1 MSKTWVARRV
11 RECRMLS
18 RRAAAVFAVALFVA
32 ACVPADDVA
41 APGTTAVGSATNV
54 ASESVTLRLIAHDSF
69 TPTEGIF
76 DEFTKETGVQVEVV
90 RSGDS
95 GTLVTK
101 AVLAAGNPEADVLWG
116 VDNTLL
122 SRAVEADVFVP
133 YESVHRS
140 DLDAAAVALA
150 PNGEV
155 TPVDTGD
162 VCINYDKA
170 WFAERGIAPPLT
182 LQALASANY
191 RNLLVVPNPVSSSP
205 GLAFLL
211 ATIAETGDAWTE
223 WWKSMRDN
231 GVLLVE
237 SWSDAYYGHF
247 TAASEGT
254 RPLVV
259 SYATSPPA
267 EVIFADPRPAQ
278 VIGAVQLTDLAGDVA
293 LEQANPHHQREQ
305 GKQEQPLKRHQEV
318 AQSHDN
324 GARQQRGPS
333 AQPAVSN
340 QPAGNRGQVDQAGVI
355 AKDRR
360 GERLAFLAAIGRAL
374 QPLQPQHIAD
384 VFGQQQ
390 VLDHIEH
397 QQGLHGIVG
406 KPLTPL
412 DEGEVTQPLGVAQKG
427 PVVGRNIQLWCGFGS
442 SHVIPRMVSLAR
454 GYSQEPK
461 LASMGDCPAV

>member
-1 MSKTWVARRV
+1 MSTTRVARRV

-18 RRAAAVFAVALFVA
+18 RRAAVVFAVALFVS
-32 ACVPADDVA
+32 ACAPADDVA
-41 APGTTAVGSATNV
+41 APGTTAVGSATNI

-90 RSGDS
+90 RSGDA

-122 SRAVEADVFVP
+122 SRALEADVFVP

-278 VIGAVQLTDLAGDVA
+278 APTAVAALTCFRQYEFAGILRGSKHV
-293 LEQANPHHQREQ
+293 EQARLLIDFLVSRRF
-305 GKQEQPLKRHQEV
+305 QEDL
-318 AQSHDN
+318 
-324 GARQQRGPS
+324 
-333 AQPAVSN
+333 
-340 QPAGNRGQVDQAGVI
+340 
-355 AKDRR
+355 
-360 GERLAFLAAIGRAL
+360 
-374 QPLQPQHIAD
+374 
-384 VFGQQQ
+384 
-390 VLDHIEH
+390 
-397 QQGLHGIVG
+397 
-406 KPLTPL
+406 PLTQFVWPANRTASVPKEFTDYALRPENPL
-412 DEGEVTQPLGVAQKG
+412 TID
-427 PVVGRNIQLWCGFGS
+427 
-442 SHVIPRMVSLAR
+442 
-454 GYSQEPK
+454 
-461 LASMGDCPAV
+461 PATIAAKRAEWLDAFSDVMLR